1 MKCLIF
7 LGILALFFAA
17 GCAGDGNKGSWEEL
31 KKDWRGDNMKMRGM

>member
-1 MKCLIF
+1 MKRLLF

-17 GCAGDGNKGSWEEL
+17 GCASDGDKDSWDEV